1 MTIRRLAWPLALVV
15 GAAIVTVLAR
25 TPAALVDDAAPLFQT
40 AMVVAAAASIAYLV
54 WIVPPALT
62 LTAGIVLS
70 PLAGNWGLV
79 GFPSG
84 VSPDRLL
91 LVGGV
96 AVAVLRAHGTR
107 SLTLPRLTATHGV
120 LALVLLYAIVSA
132 AAVGTLYERAGFF
145 HLFDSFGVLPFL
157 LFLVAPL
164 AFRTER
170 SRSILLAGLV
180 GLGAYLGFTALFE
193 AAGVSELVFP
203 RFILDAATQGGG
215 RAYGVFLE
223 PVSNGMGLFACA
235 VASCIAFAAW
245 RSTAARALAAVTA
258 MLCTAGTFF
267 TLERSVWIGAGAGAV
282 VGGVIAAQRTRQW
295 GRALAVGAGLIAG
308 TALIAGIAFL
318 SVPGFSDRVSKRASD
333 QATIWDRQN
342 LATASWNMI
351 EARPLFGFGWSTFER
366 KSLDY
371 FEQSPDF
378 PLNPSLASSATT
390 SGTFSVHNRFLEYAA
405 TLGLAG
411 TALWVLGLLLAI
423 AGAVRARGSPEFE
436 RWRIGLLPVLIFYL
450 VISNAVP
457 PSLFPTLAVWL
468 WLGVV
473 WSGYPA
479 RLRGAH

>member
-1 MTIRRLAWPLALVV
+1 MTIRRLAWPLALFV

-25 TPAALVDDAAPLFQT
+25 ASAAPLDDAAPLFQT
-40 AMVVAAAASIAYLV
+40 AMLAAAGAAALYLA
-54 WIVPPALT
+54 WMLPPAWP

-70 PLAGNWGLV
+70 PLAGNWGLL

-84 VSPDRLL
+84 FSPDRLL
-91 LVGGV
+91 LVAGV
-96 AVAVLRAHGTR
+96 AAVLLRAPGAR
-107 SLTLPRLTATHGV
+107 DLPRPRMTMTHAV
-120 LALVLLYAIVSA
+120 LGLVLGYAVVSA
-132 AAVGTLYERAGFF
+132 AVVGTLFEKTAFF
-145 HLFDSFGVLPFL
+145 RLFDSFGVLPFL
-157 LFLVAPL
+157 VFLVAPS
-164 AFRTER
+164 AFGTEE

-180 GLGAYLGFTALFE
+180 GLGAYLGFTALVE

-203 RFILDAATQGGG
+203 RFILDAAAEGDG
-215 RAYGVFLE
+215 RAFGVFLE

-245 RSTAARALAAVTA
+245 RSTPARALAAATA
-258 MLCTAGTFF
+258 VLCTAGTFF
-267 TLERSVWIGAGAGAV
+267 TLQRSVWIGAGAGAV
-282 VGGVIAAQRTRQW
+282 VGGVIAAQRTRRW
-295 GRALAVGAGLIAG
+295 GRALAVGVGLIAG

-318 SVPGFSDRVSKRASD
+318 SVPGFSERVYNRASD
-333 QATIWDRQN
+333 QETIWDRQN
-342 LATASWNMI
+342 LAIASRNMI

-366 KSLDY
+366 ESLDY

-378 PLNPSLASSATT
+378 PLNPGLASSATT

-436 RWRIGLLPVLIFYL
+436 RWRIGLVPVLIFYL

-457 PSLFPTLAVWL
+457 PSLFPTLALWL

-479 RLRGAH
+479 RLREAH